1 MGKGRLLGTKEY
13 HTAIKPL
20 SINKSKL
27 VTLLMLERLDFVR
40 KKATK
45 ATSKRYEKSN
55 NKNKSLTSNLTKSN
69 QDRVSSRGFCHS
81 VRSGYYS
88 SYSSSN
94 VVEGRSDHLEN
105 CIFDKET

>member
-13 HTAIKPL
+13 HTTIKPL
-20 SINKSKL
+20 NINKGKL

-40 KKATK
+40 KQATK
-45 ATSKRYEKSN
+45 ATSKRYEKS

-69 QDRVSSRGFCHS
+69 QDWVSSRGFCHS
-81 VRSGYYS
+81 LRSGYYS